1 MKDAFRFLV
10 VALAMD
16 CPIGYHIIC
25 HYTKLA
31 LVQATVGD
39 KGTRFPLMPS
49 TFCLN
54 AISRKKEVKSKGIN
68 LVVAEAIVVIC
79 GHIPHTSLIQA
90 EERNFPLSTETMSSD
105 DCTRLNNTLA
115 TVVGTLESF
124 HLQDFCSISYLSN
137 FTQLATST
145 RI

>member
-16 CPIGYHIIC
+16 CPIGYHIFS

-39 KGTRFPLMPS
+39 RNVQGTWFPLIPS

-54 AISRKKEVKSKGIN
+54 VISRKKEVKSKGIN

-90 EERNFPLSTETMSSD
+90 EECNFPLSTKQ
-105 DCTRLNNTLA
+105 C
-115 TVVGTLESF
+115 
-124 HLQDFCSISYLSN
+124 LQMTARDLTIPLL
-137 FTQLATST
+137 QL
-145 RI
+145 